1 MSVWYYNNLTHVIT
15 MKDLVKRHAL
25 NALYSTEFLFYF
37 IIIIILIY
45 LRVVQHWIK
54 CEQKQALNFIII
66 SKK

>member
-1 MSVWYYNNLTHVIT
+1 MPFT
-15 MKDLVKRHAL
+15 AL
-25 NALYSTEFLFYF
+25 NFYF
-37 IIIIILIY
+37 IIIIIIILIY

>member
-1 MSVWYYNNLTHVIT
+1 MPFT
-15 MKDLVKRHAL
+15 AL
-25 NALYSTEFLFYF
+25 NFYF
-37 IIIIILIY
+37 IIIILIY